1 MGLSHI
7 LFPEMYRAYY
17 KMYRGDLLPKD
28 SVSQIKDQNRLLK
41 EIIFVLDSVKY
52 SKENNLISSEDE
64 LEILQSLPIRSYE
77 EIYPW
82 IERAWNGEE
91 NVLWMGKTKWFA
103 KSSGTTNS
111 RSKYIPVSTESL
123 EQNHFLAARDML
135 ANYLQRSPDSKLG
148 FDSTLTISGSIQDRH
163 EENGN
168 CAGDVSAVMDAN
180 SPWWAQLSKAL
191 PKSIREIKSWEERL
205 PKVLEFTQDA
215 DIKAF
220 AGVTSWIHII
230 IEQAVKKA
238 GVNNALELWP
248 NLEVF
253 FHGGVNIKPYM
264 AELNKLIPTNKFKYV
279 EVYNASE
286 GFFSFQDT
294 DDQDNGMLLLCGH
307 GVFYE
312 FRSIVDNNIYTL
324 ENVELGHSYEI
335 IISTVSGLWRYALGD
350 VIEFTNLDPFRI
362 KIVGR
367 TKAVLNAYGEELM
380 VTNVDE
386 ALFQL
391 QKKYNYSVLEYTGAP
406 IYKEESTNGSHEW
419 VMEFENDIEDLN
431 LFTERF
437 DEELRLLNSDYDAKR
452 KGDIILSLPIV
463 HVVPRNKFYEW
474 MKERGK
480 LGGQNKVPR
489 LSEKRDFVEAI
500 LKMKN

>member
-7 LFPEMYRAYY
+7 LFPDMYRAYY

-28 SVSQIKDQNRLLK
+28 KISQCKDQNRLLK
-41 EIIFVLDSVKY
+41 EIVFVLDSVKY
-52 SKENNLISSEDE
+52 SKENNLVSSANE
-64 LEILQSLPIRSYE
+64 LEVLQSLPIRSYE

-91 NVLWMGKTKWFA
+91 DVLWMGKTKWFS
-103 KSSGTTNS
+103 KSSGTTNA
-111 RSKYIPVSTESL
+111 RSKYIPVSAESL
-123 EQNHFLAARDML
+123 EQNHFLSARDML

-148 FDSTLTISGSIQDRH
+148 FDSVLTISGSIS
-163 EENGN
+163 EKNELAGV
-168 CAGDVSAVMDAN
+168 CAGDVSAILDAN

-191 PKSIREIKSWEERL
+191 PKSIRDITSWEERL

-230 IEQAVKKA
+230 IEQAVKKY
-238 GVNNALELWP
+238 GTKNALELWP

-264 AELNKLIPTNKFKYV
+264 AELNKLIPSNNFKYV

-294 DDQDNGMLLLCGH
+294 DDMDAGMLLLSGH

-312 FRSIVDNNIYTL
+312 FKSIEDGNVYTL
-324 ENVELGHSYEI
+324 ENIKLNHHYEI

-350 VIEFTNLDPFRI
+350 VIEFTNLDPYRI

-380 VTNVDE
+380 VGNVDE
-386 ALFQL
+386 ALRQL
-391 QKKYNYSVLEYTGAP
+391 QTKLDFNVTEYTGAP
-406 IYKEESTNGSHEW
+406 VYKTDSVKGSHEW
-419 VMEFENDIEDLN
+419 VMETELDKSKIDL
-431 LFTERF
+431 FIKHF
-437 DEELRLLNSDYDAKR
+437 DEELCLLNSDYAAKR

-463 HVVPRNKFYEW
+463 HFVPKGTFYEW

-489 LSEKRDFVEAI
+489 LCDKRDFVEAI
-500 LKMKN
+500 LKIT